1 MSNRFN
7 YPNHP
12 GARRAGTSEDAADS
26 MVEAARVQRA
36 KCYAAIFEAKEAG
49 RSGDQAAERIGV
61 ENWKVRP
68 RLSELHRDGAILDSG
83 RRVFNASGRKATV
96 WIASVFASTGQTGDA
111 A

>member
-1 MSNRFN
+1 MTDYRD
-7 YPNHP
+7 YPDHP
-12 GARRAGTSEDAADS
+12 GSKTDGPSREAGDS

-36 KCYAAIFEAKEAG
+36 KCYAAIFEAKEEG

-68 RLSELHRDGAILDSG
+68 RLSELVRDGAIVDSG
-83 RRVFNASGRKATV
+83 RRVFNASGRRATV
-96 WIASVFASTGQTGDA
+96 WVAAVFHREEA